1 MCGRPRISGLWGASL
16 FMPTGQDTGSKSRER
31 QVYNPTFI
39 HRKTVLMN
47 ASAATGRDLTKNV
60 FQVPMPAGPYMK
72 PVMGVVFLALVAWG
86 GPLIAATAGTGTQ
99 RHFSQK
105 ATPSAVS
112 ACLASGASPMAR
124 NMIGET
130 PPACGGRPEL
140 QPWRGHRPD
149 PGGYGSEPAGRIRL
163 VRPLHQ
169 VARYKDDPAAVIAVL
184 IDGGADPDAQDE
196 LGATPLH
203 RAARYNPRPVMIAAL
218 IDAGV
223 DPMHETN
230 GAQHPC
236 TEQHGTTL
244 DR

>member
-1 MCGRPRISGLWGASL
+1 
-16 FMPTGQDTGSKSRER
+16 
-31 QVYNPTFI
+31 
-39 HRKTVLMN
+39 MN

-130 PPACGGRPEL
+130 PLHAAVDLNYNPGVVTALIQEGTDPNL
-140 QPWRGHRPD
+140 QD
-149 PGGYGSEPAGRIRL
+149 EYGWT
-163 VRPLHQ
+163 PLHQ

-223 DPMHETN
+223 DPNARDER
-230 GAQHPC
+230 GATPLHWELCSKIRKNLQ
-236 TEQHGTTL
+236 TFAF
-244 DR
+244 